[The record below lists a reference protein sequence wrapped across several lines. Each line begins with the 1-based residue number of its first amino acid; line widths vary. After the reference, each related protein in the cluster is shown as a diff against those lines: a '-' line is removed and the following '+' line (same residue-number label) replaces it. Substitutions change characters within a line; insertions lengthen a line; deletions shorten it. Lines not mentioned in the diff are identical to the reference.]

1 VNGLSAVVRR
11 YVAPSAAALAA
22 VMIGPALAE
31 ADGPSDEQKF
41 VAEARQLPAYVL
53 PQGDRSTDGDI
64 LAGGYQA
71 CAALDQFPTDS
82 TQAARVYFRGG
93 NTVDGQITYD
103 GQMFM
108 TYAAEF
114 LCNRHSHLYDNF

>member
-1 VNGLSAVVRR
+1 L
-11 YVAPSAAALAA
+11 AALIVA
-22 VMIGPALAE
+22 PALAE

-41 VAEARQLPAYVL
+41 LAATHQLPAYVL
-53 PQGDRSTDGDI
+53 PQGDHSTDADI

-71 CAALDQFPTDS
+71 CAALDQYPNDS
-82 TQAARVYFRGG
+82 TQAARVYFHGG

-108 TYAAEF
+108 IYAAEF
-114 LCNRHSHLYDNF
+114 LCNRHSHMFENF